1 MQSFASQKSGGSCG
15 DPRGILGDP
24 GGSCIAAVPA
34 HPIKTEVSSTW
45 GPGIRTPHEFF
56 IILAIEN
63 CSEKGVPERRFQNF
77 KGGAGDNRRKPNI
90 CGKFAF
96 SILKGVRGTTEGST

>member
-56 IILAIEN
+56 IILTIEN
-63 CSEKGVPERRFQNF
+63 CSEKCVRRAPPISEF
-77 KGGAGDNRRKPNI
+77 
-90 CGKFAF
+90 
-96 SILKGVRGTTEGST
+96 